1 MTSDIFNAIA
11 EVTSHDSF
19 DLVVQEADDALRI
32 RGHLPAGR
40 KLALQLWPH
49 RVSSLSS
56 LDADFTIESDATLSL
71 QIQYRGTAGKS
82 FSCKTA
88 QHHIGAQG
96 QSTVTVNAVGE
107 DTTHF
112 DYVGTIEVPEKVE
125 NITATQRFR
134 GLLLSSSATITAT
147 PIMRVASRDTNCE
160 HGTSIGPIDPDILE
174 YCSLCGISK
183 KSAQDVYVSGFLGEC
198 QRIES
203 T

>member
-11 EVTSHDSF
+11 EVTSPEIV
-19 DLVVQEADDALRI
+19 DLVVQATDDALQI

-40 KLALQLWPH
+40 KLTFQLWPH
-49 RVSSLSS
+49 RVPSLSS
-56 LDADFTIESDATLSL
+56 LDADFTIESNATLSL
-71 QIQYRGTAGKS
+71 KIQYRGTDEKS
-82 FSCKTA
+82 FSCRTA

-107 DTTHF
+107 GTTHF

-134 GLLLSSSATITAT
+134 GLLLSSSSTITAT
-147 PIMRVASRDTNCE
+147 PVMRVASRDTTCE
-160 HGTSIGPIDPDILE
+160 HGTSIGPIDPEILE
-174 YCSLCGISK
+174 YCSLRGISK
-183 KSAQDVYVSGFLGEC
+183 KGAQDVYVSGFLGEC
-198 QRIES
+198 QCIES